1 MCNHRSNAGRVM
13 TLNKT
18 LTLLA
23 AGVAL
28 LALQA
33 CAGTP
38 RKDPSFASAK
48 PLDPVA
54 TQNNS
59 GGIYQSGQ
67 SLSLFEDLKARRV
80 GDTLTVVLVEST
92 SASKNAKTSTK
103 KGNTVD
109 VASPILFGS
118 GVEFDAPRQL
128 PLANRTNNNLTMG
141 LSSSKE
147 FKGEGGTSQGNS
159 LSGSITVTVAEVL
172 ANGNLVIRGEKLLT
186 LNQGDEHVRIAGIV
200 RPADIR
206 SDNSVLSNQVAD
218 AQIIYTGNGMIAD
231 SNDMG
236 WLARALSSKWWP
248 F

>member
-1 MCNHRSNAGRVM
+1 MTINIQFRVI
-13 TLNKT
+13 
-18 LTLLA
+18 
-23 AGVAL
+23 AL
-28 LALQA
+28 GMALMLLQA

-38 RKDPSFASAK
+38 HKDPSFASAK

-54 TQNNS
+54 SQNNS
-59 GGIYQSGQ
+59 GGIYQAGQ
-67 SLSLFEDLKARRV
+67 SLSLFEDIKAHRV

-103 KGNTVD
+103 KGNTLD
-109 VASPILFGS
+109 VANPTLFGS
-118 GVEFDAPRQL
+118 GVQFNAPQKF
-128 PLANRTNNNLTMG
+128 PLASHTNNGLGMG
-141 LSSSKE
+141 LSSSKQ

-159 LSGSITVTVAEVL
+159 LSGSISVTVAEVL
-172 ANGNLVIRGEKLLT
+172 SNGNLVIRGQKLLT
-186 LNQGDEHVRIAGIV
+186 LNQGDEHIRIAGIV

-206 SDNSVLSNQVAD
+206 SDNTVLSNQVAD

-236 WLARALSSKWWP
+236 WLARVLSSKWWP

>member
-1 MCNHRSNAGRVM
+1 MM
-13 TLNKT
+13 LI
-18 LTLLA
+18 L
-23 AGVAL
+23 
-28 LALQA
+28 LQA

-38 RKDPSFASAK
+38 HKDPSFASAR
-48 PLDPVA
+48 PVDPVA
-54 TQNNS
+54 TPNNS
-59 GGIYQSGQ
+59 GGIYQAGQ
-67 SLSLFEDLKARRV
+67 SLSLFEDMKARRV

-109 VASPILFGS
+109 IASPTLFGS
-118 GVEFDAPRQL
+118 GVQFDAPQKL
-128 PLANRTNNNLTMG
+128 PLASHTNNDLSMG

-147 FKGEGGTSQGNS
+147 FKGEGDTSQGNS
-159 LSGSITVTVAEVL
+159 LTGNITVTVAEVL
-172 ANGNLVIRGEKLLT
+172 SNGNLVIRGEKLLT
-186 LNQGDEHVRIAGIV
+186 LNQGDEHIRIAGIV

>member
-1 MCNHRSNAGRVM
+1 MMRSNT
-13 TLNKT
+13 TLR
-18 LTLLA
+18 LLFT
-23 AGVAL
+23 GIAL

-33 CAGTP
+33 CAGAP
-38 RKDPSFASAK
+38 HKDPSFASAK
-48 PLDPVA
+48 PVDPVSVP
-54 TQNNS
+54 NNS

-67 SLSLFEDLKARRV
+67 ALSLFEDMKARRV

-109 VASPILFGS
+109 IASPTLFGS
-118 GVEFDAPRQL
+118 GVQFNAPQKL
-128 PLANRTNNNLTMG
+128 PLASHTNNDLSMG

-147 FKGEGGTSQGNS
+147 FKGEGDTSQGNS
-159 LSGSITVTVAEVL
+159 LTGSITVTVAEVL
-172 ANGNLVIRGEKLLT
+172 SNGNLVIRGQKLLT
-186 LNQGDEHVRIAGIV
+186 LNQGDEHIRIAGIV

-218 AQIIYTGNGMIAD
+218 AQIIYTGNGMIAE

>member
-1 MCNHRSNAGRVM
+1 M

-18 LTLLA
+18 LPLLA
-23 AGVAL
+23 TVAAL

-38 RKDPSFASAK
+38 HKDPSFASAR
-48 PLDPVA
+48 PLDPA
-54 TQNNS
+54 TTQNNS

-67 SLSLFEDLKARRV
+67 SLSLFEDMKARRV

-103 KGNTVD
+103 KGNSVD
-109 VASPILFGS
+109 IANPTLFGS
-118 GVEFDAPRQL
+118 GVQFDTPQKW
-128 PLANRTNNNLTMG
+128 PLASNTDNNLSMG

-147 FKGEGGTSQGNS
+147 FKGEGDTSQGNS
-159 LSGSITVTVAEVL
+159 LTGSITVTVAEVL
-172 ANGNLVIRGEKLLT
+172 SNGNLVIRGEKLLT

-200 RPADIR
+200 RPVDIR
-206 SDNSVLSNQVAD
+206 SDNSILSNQVAD

-236 WLARALSSKWWP
+236 WLARVFSSKWWP